1 MIALILAA
9 QQAHAQACVCSRNIA
24 MPSGSVSRPGAVLFS
39 LDYGA
44 SMSGD
49 IEGWQGFSVTDL
61 YGDSMAGM
69 YMPPH
74 FVQTITLGAGV
85 GLPAGFALGANLP
98 YVMVFHVKPSEM
110 PGDVDSADPGDV
122 DITLKYGWSNKEG
135 KFFLGGSLGP
145 TLPTG
150 TVIADSPVRSG
161 RGAFGLT
168 GTVSAGMKLNPK
180 LASVVQLAGSTG
192 LGPDDTGYT
201 LGPSWNLLAGARWSP
216 RENGRFSMAGYG
228 IYRWTGTDQQDALVY
243 KNTGS
248 QAIDLAVA
256 GSYTFWEKEMRSAAL
271 MARVQAPLWQ
281 VVGDPMY
288 IENVAGG
295 IGLGATVF

>member
-24 MPSGSVSRPGAVLFS
+24 MPSGAVSRPGAVLFS

-44 SMSGD
+44 ALSGD

-74 FVQTITLGAGV
+74 FVQTVTLGGSV
-85 GLPAGFALGANLP
+85 GLPANFAIAANLP
-98 YVMVFHVKPSEM
+98 YVIVHHVEPSEM
-110 PGDVDSADPGDV
+110 PGDVDSNDPGDV
-122 DITLKYGWSNKEG
+122 DITVKYGWADKSK

-161 RGAFGLT
+161 RGTFGLT
-168 GTVSAGMKLNPK
+168 GTASGGLKLNPK
-180 LASVVQLAGSTG
+180 LATVVQLAGSTG
-192 LGPDDTGYT
+192 FGADDTGYT
-201 LGPSWNLLAGARWSP
+201 LGPTWNALAGVRWSP
-216 RENGRFSMAGYG
+216 RENGRFSLAGYG

-243 KNTGS
+243 RNTGS
-248 QAIDLAVA
+248 QAIDLAA
-256 GSYTFWEKEMRSAAL
+256 SGSYTFWEKEMRSAAL
-271 MARVQAPLWQ
+271 SARVQVPLWQ

-295 IGLGATVF
+295 LGISATVF